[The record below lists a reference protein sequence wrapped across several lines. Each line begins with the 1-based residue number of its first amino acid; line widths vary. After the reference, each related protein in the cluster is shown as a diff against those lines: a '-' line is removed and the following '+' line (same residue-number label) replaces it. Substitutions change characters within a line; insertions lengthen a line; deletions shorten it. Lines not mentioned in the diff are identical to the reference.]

1 MNERGEA
8 QPAGPG
14 DRIALARLEV
24 DGTLIVRTDGHP
36 TYLAKVGEHM
46 AIALSGTDRERIS
59 RLFGDV
65 AEGGRSKGLL
75 TEQPW
80 GGATGYL
87 EYRIGVNWVVSVEKA

>member
-36 TYLAKVGEHM
+36 TYPAKVGKHM

-59 RLFGDV
+59 RLFNEL
-65 AEGGRSKGLL
+65 AEGSRIKGLL
-75 TEQPW
+75 TEQP
-80 GGATGYL
+80 
-87 EYRIGVNWVVSVEKA
+87 

>member
-1 MNERGEA
+1 
-8 QPAGPG
+8 
-14 DRIALARLEV
+14 
-24 DGTLIVRTDGHP
+24 
-36 TYLAKVGEHM
+36 M